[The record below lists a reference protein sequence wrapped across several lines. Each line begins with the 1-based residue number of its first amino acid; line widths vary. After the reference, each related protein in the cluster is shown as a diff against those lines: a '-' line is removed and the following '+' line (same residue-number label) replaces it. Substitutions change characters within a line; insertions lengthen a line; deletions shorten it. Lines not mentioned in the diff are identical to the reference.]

1 MKLVKTDT
9 QLLEKLN
16 NLPSFG
22 GQTLPQNIQ
31 KAETALQE
39 MEPIRQIWNHSHSQW
54 MWKHLNLEYLSPMK
68 NMRQISAEI
77 TRKRQAF
84 EEAKFKYLEKQ
95 VLIEKF
101 QRKLNNSEDEIEQA
115 ELHLKITKHQSQLQ
129 EMRRLIDGA
138 LKDVLTLHDL
148 YNQLK
153 DKVGDITEEDVEK
166 EESKAHLQRSIT
178 QCVRDVRQSGSITK
192 GEQQYLEQIG
202 VNPSKMQEIVRS
214 YVEQEKGLGWSTEP
228 LGDFVRQITDEL
240 IDSEQ
245 VDIKRMRMQGFN
257 HEYNTNFLTGRNED
271 S

>member
-1 MKLVKTDT
+1 
-9 QLLEKLN
+9 
-16 NLPSFG
+16 
-22 GQTLPQNIQ
+22 
-31 KAETALQE
+31 
-39 MEPIRQIWNHSHSQW
+39 
-54 MWKHLNLEYLSPMK
+54 
-68 NMRQISAEI
+68 
-77 TRKRQAF
+77 
-84 EEAKFKYLEKQ
+84 
-95 VLIEKF
+95 
-101 QRKLNNSEDEIEQA
+101 
-115 ELHLKITKHQSQLQ
+115 
-129 EMRRLIDGA
+129 MRRLIDGA

-202 VNPSKMQEIVRS
+202 VNPSKMQEVIRA
-214 YVEQEKGLGWSTEP
+214 YVQQEKGMGWSTEP

-257 HEYNTNFLTGRNED
+257 HEYNTNFLTGRDET

>member
-1 MKLVKTDT
+1 MKLIKSST
-9 QLLEKLN
+9 QLIEQLSN
-16 NLPSFG
+16 TPSFG
-22 GQTLPQNIQ
+22 GNTLPQNID
-31 KAETALQE
+31 KAETALEE
-39 MEPIRQIWNHSHSQW
+39 MEPIQQIWNHSHSQW

-101 QRKLNNSEDEIEQA
+101 QRKLNNSEDELEQA
-115 ELHLKITKHQSQLQ
+115 EYQIKIAKHQQSLK

-148 YNQLK
+148 YGQLK
-153 DKVGDITEEDVEK
+153 EKVGDVTEEDAEK
-166 EESKAHLQRSIT
+166 EESKSHLQRSIT

-202 VNPSKMQEIVRS
+202 VNPSKMQEVVRA
-214 YVEQEKGLGWSTEP
+214 YVQQEKGMGWNTDP
-228 LGDFVRQITDEL
+228 LGDFARQLTDEL
-240 IDSEQ
+240 IDNEQ

-257 HEYNTNFLTGRNED
+257 HEYNTNFLTGRDED